1 MAAIKTLASALA
13 FATGNCSAVSAIV
26 QLHSTVRSLA
36 EGVRRLAVVGRR
48 TAGEMSE
55 EQPALAAAPSPPHLA
70 PMLHQC
76 IGGETDGGDPTTL
89 AAAATVAAV
98 AAASST
104 VPAAGSAIASV
115 SAVALTEPAS
125 DPTITPTIGPS
136 PPASIV
142 NGVPDSDPAV
152 ALSDFPHYDDSEDDA
167 DDPYHSE
174 SISIER
180 IRQYLSDK
188 LGFYTA
194 DGFDDKDGG
203 GGATSR
209 RVLETVDIDGVLKH
223 WKNGGFKKIVTMV
236 GAGISTS
243 AGIPDFRSPDTGLY
257 NNLMKYNL
265 PYPQAIFELEY
276 LYQNPKPFFTLA
288 KELYPGTFKPTP
300 SHYFVRLLEQ
310 KGLLVRHYTQNI
322 DTLERIAG
330 INEEKIVEAHGTF
343 YTNHCLQC
351 KTAYSLE
358 FVKEKIFADEVPTCP
373 CGGVIKPD
381 IVFFGEGLPER
392 FHMLPHRDF
401 AECDLL
407 IIMGTSLT
415 VQPFASLV
423 EYVNDDCVRLL
434 INRDKVGCSSFGFLR
449 SMMFGEGLCFD
460 LPGNRRDVAWT
471 GNCDDGCFFLADQ
484 LGWGDELRKLIETEH
499 AKIKP
504 IRTNPPIAAVD
515 GTDTVVDMEPTPI
528 ADIHLGDDGE
538 CLLAEDEHFND
549 IADGLPGHGGGEAC
563 GDGESVQAMATDPH
577 HDHEPAHHH
586 HHHHE
591 HSEPHNHHH
600 HHHPHPQQ
608 AQQHH
613 QQQQSNQQ
621 QHEKMDE
628 HHDDVVL
635 EQQPK
640 TTEDK
645 T

>member
-1 MAAIKTLASALA
+1 
-13 FATGNCSAVSAIV
+13 
-26 QLHSTVRSLA
+26 
-36 EGVRRLAVVGRR
+36 
-48 TAGEMSE
+48 MSE
-55 EQPALAAAPSPPHLA
+55 EQPALAAAPTPPQLA

-76 IGGETDGGDPTTL
+76 VGGETDGGDPTTL
-89 AAAATVAAV
+89 ATAATAAAV

-115 SAVALTEPAS
+115 STVALTEPAS

-142 NGVPDSDPAV
+142 NGAAEPDA
-152 ALSDFPHYDDSEDDA
+152 AAGLADFPHYDDSEDDA
-167 DDPYHSE
+167 DEPYHSD

-194 DGFDDKDGG
+194 DGFDDKDGA

-484 LGWGDELRKLIETEH
+484 LGWGDELRTLIETEH

-504 IRTNPPIAAVD
+504 IRPTPPIVAVD
-515 GTDTVVDMEPTPI
+515 ATDTVVDMEPTPI
-528 ADIHLGDDGE
+528 ADIHLGDESE
-538 CLLAEDEHFND
+538 CLLTEDEHFND
-549 IADGLPGHGGGEAC
+549 VAEGLSGHESGVVSA
-563 GDGESVQAMATDPH
+563 DGESVQAMATDPH
-577 HDHEPAHHH
+577 HDHEPANHHHHQHSEHNNHHH
-586 HHHHE
+586 HHHH
-591 HSEPHNHHH
+591 
-600 HHHPHPQQ
+600 HPQQ
-608 AQQHH
+608 E
-613 QQQQSNQQ
+613 QQQQSDQQ

-628 HHDDVVL
+628 HHDHEVL
-635 EQQPK
+635 EQPPK
-640 TTEDK
+640 PTEDK

>member
-1 MAAIKTLASALA
+1 MLQCLGGA
-13 FATGNCSAVSAIV
+13 FDVD
-26 QLHSTVRSLA
+26 
-36 EGVRRLAVVGRR
+36 
-48 TAGEMSE
+48 
-55 EQPALAAAPSPPHLA
+55 P
-70 PMLHQC
+70 
-76 IGGETDGGDPTTL
+76 DPTTSL
-89 AAAATVAAV
+89 LTAAASAAV
-98 AAASST
+98 TAASST
-104 VPAAGSAIASV
+104 VPAAASAIAGAS
-115 SAVALTEPAS
+115 VALTEPAS
-125 DPTITPTIGPS
+125 DPTITPLGPS
-136 PPASIV
+136 PPGSIV
-142 NGVPDSDPAV
+142 NGGAGPDSAS
-152 ALSDFPHYDDSEDDA
+152 ALPDFLQYDDTEDDEGE
-167 DDPYHSE
+167 E

-194 DGFDDKDGG
+194 DRLDDKDGAG
-203 GGATSR
+203 GGASR

-330 INEEKIVEAHGTF
+330 ISEEKIVEAHGTF

-358 FVKEKIFADEVPTCP
+358 FVKEIIFTDEVPTCP

-392 FHMLPHRDF
+392 FHMLPHQDF

-423 EYVNDDCVRLL
+423 EYANDSCVRLL
-434 INRDKVGCSSFGFLR
+434 INRDKVGCSNIGFLR

-504 IRTNPPIAAVD
+504 IRPLPVNPAVAPSVE
-515 GTDTVVDMEPTPI
+515 GTDAVVDMEPTPI
-528 ADIHLGDDGE
+528 TDIQQHHHHHQQQHHHHHHHQPHSILTDDHCLVDESE
-538 CLLAEDEHFND
+538 CLLPEDEHFND
-549 IADGLPGHGGGEAC
+549 VADGLSTQGGAVGGAGVE
-563 GDGESVQAMATDPH
+563 ESVQAMATDSH
-577 HDHEPAHHH
+577 HDHEHHHHHQHHASEVNNLHHH
-586 HHHHE
+586 HHHQ
-591 HSEPHNHHH
+591 
-600 HHHPHPQQ
+600 HPHDP
-608 AQQHH
+608 
-613 QQQQSNQQ
+613 QQQQQQQ

-628 HHDDVVL
+628 HHDDEVVV
-635 EQQPK
+635 EQHPK
-640 TTEDK
+640 TTLSLEDK

>member
-1 MAAIKTLASALA
+1 
-13 FATGNCSAVSAIV
+13 
-26 QLHSTVRSLA
+26 
-36 EGVRRLAVVGRR
+36 
-48 TAGEMSE
+48 MSD
-55 EQPALAAAPSPPHLA
+55 EQPAVAAPSPSHPASL
-70 PMLHQC
+70 LHC
-76 IGGETDGGDPTTL
+76 ISGSSGGGVSDCDVSATL
-89 AAAATVAAV
+89 VTAAAAAAAV
-98 AAASST
+98 AATSST
-104 VPAAGSAIASV
+104 VPAAATAIAGAS
-115 SAVALTEPAS
+115 VALTEPAS
-125 DPTITPTIGPS
+125 DPTITAIGPS
-136 PPASIV
+136 PPPSIV
-142 NGVPDSDPAV
+142 NGPTQTQPQTLPD
-152 ALSDFPHYDDSEDDA
+152 FQHYDDSEDEGE
-167 DDPYHSE
+167 DPYRSE
-174 SISIER
+174 SLSIER

-188 LGFYTA
+188 LGFYSA
-194 DGFDDKDGG
+194 DGFDDKDAT
-203 GGATSR
+203 GGAPPR
-209 RVLETVDIDGVLKH
+209 QVLETVDIDGLLRH

-434 INRDKVGCSSFGFLR
+434 INRDKVGGGSFGFIR

-484 LGWGDELRKLIETEH
+484 LGWGDELRELVEREH
-499 AKIKP
+499 ANIKP
-504 IRTNPPIAAVD
+504 LRPIAPIVASVVAPAETD
-515 GTDTVVDMEPTPI
+515 GTGSVDMEPATI
-528 ADIHLGDDGE
+528 ADHPHHLLPD
-538 CLLAEDEHFND
+538 DEHFND
-549 IADGLPGHGGGEAC
+549 VGGNGSIAGNEDCPTGAVGGANGVS
-563 GDGESVQAMATDPH
+563 DDSVHPMATDPH
-577 HDHEPAHHH
+577 HESEPAVHHHHLQHHH
-586 HHHHE
+586 HHHHHVSPE
-591 HSEPHNHHH
+591 QNNHNLSSALHLEQHHH
-600 HHHPHPQQ
+600 HLH
-608 AQQHH
+608 
-613 QQQQSNQQ
+613 NDQQ
-621 QHEKMDE
+621 QHDKMDD
-628 HHDDVVL
+628 HHDDDDGLVVDH
-635 EQQPK
+635 QQPPK
-640 TTEDK
+640 VSPVDNT
-645 T
+645 

>member
-1 MAAIKTLASALA
+1 
-13 FATGNCSAVSAIV
+13 
-26 QLHSTVRSLA
+26 
-36 EGVRRLAVVGRR
+36 
-48 TAGEMSE
+48 MSE
-55 EQPALAAAPSPPHLA
+55 ER
-70 PMLHQC
+70 
-76 IGGETDGGDPTTL
+76 PTT
-89 AAAATVAAV
+89 ATTEA

-104 VPAAGSAIASV
+104 TTTHHPPLPPSIVGDGAAAAVGPLANMGGVVAAAVPPVVGALPLP
-115 SAVALTEPAS
+115 LTEPAS
-125 DPTITPTIGPS
+125 DPTIAPIAPINGPS
-136 PPASIV
+136 HPSV
-142 NGVPDSDPAV
+142 
-152 ALSDFPHYDDSEDDA
+152 LTEFPQYADDSEEDDGEGES
-167 DDPYHSE
+167 YRSE
-174 SISIER
+174 SICIER

-188 LGFYTA
+188 LGFYSP
-194 DGFDDKDGG
+194 DGFDEKD
-203 GGATSR
+203 ATTVGTGR
-209 RVLETVDIDGVLKH
+209 RILETVDVEGVIKH

-330 INEEKIVEAHGTF
+330 IHEDKIVEAHGTF

-392 FHMLPHRDF
+392 FHMLPHQDF

-434 INRDKVGCSSFGFLR
+434 INRDKVGGGGFGFFR

-484 LGWGDELRKLIETEH
+484 LGWGDELRQLVETEH
-499 AKIKP
+499 AKIVS
-504 IRTNPPIAAVD
+504 IRPTPSIPPTVAPAVAAAGTAVVNGPIAIVNPAVA
-515 GTDTVVDMEPTPI
+515 TDASV
-528 ADIHLGDDGE
+528 ADDGSVTS
-538 CLLAEDEHFND
+538 EDEHFND
-549 IADGLPGHGGGEAC
+549 VCDGGGSS
-563 GDGESVQAMATDPH
+563 DSVHAMATDPH
-577 HDHEPAHHH
+577 HDNEHHH
-586 HHHHE
+586 Q
-591 HSEPHNHHH
+591 HH
-600 HHHPHPQQ
+600 HHHPHLHHHHHHQRHHDQQ
-608 AQQHH
+608 HHHHNQLHQQHVEHHEMEEQQQHHHHQHH
-613 QQQQSNQQ
+613 QQREES
-621 QHEKMDE
+621 
-628 HHDDVVL
+628 
-635 EQQPK
+635 PS
-640 TTEDK
+640 EDK

>member
-1 MAAIKTLASALA
+1 
-13 FATGNCSAVSAIV
+13 
-26 QLHSTVRSLA
+26 
-36 EGVRRLAVVGRR
+36 
-48 TAGEMSE
+48 MSE
-55 EQPALAAAPSPPHLA
+55 ER
-70 PMLHQC
+70 
-76 IGGETDGGDPTTL
+76 PTT
-89 AAAATVAAV
+89 ATTEA

-104 VPAAGSAIASV
+104 TTTHHPPLPPSIVGDGAAAAVGPLANMGGVVAAAVPPVVGALPLP
-115 SAVALTEPAS
+115 LTEPAS
-125 DPTITPTIGPS
+125 DPTIAPIAPINGPS
-136 PPASIV
+136 HPSVLTEFQQYA
-142 NGVPDSDPAV
+142 
-152 ALSDFPHYDDSEDDA
+152 DDSEEDEGEGES
-167 DDPYHSE
+167 YRSE
-174 SISIER
+174 SICIER

-188 LGFYTA
+188 LGFYSP
-194 DGFDDKDGG
+194 DGFDEKD
-203 GGATSR
+203 ATTVGTGR
-209 RVLETVDIDGVLKH
+209 RILETVDVEGVIKH

-330 INEEKIVEAHGTF
+330 IHEDKIVEAHGTF

-392 FHMLPHRDF
+392 FHMLPHQDF

-434 INRDKVGCSSFGFLR
+434 INRDKVGGGGFGFFR

-484 LGWGDELRKLIETEH
+484 LGWGDELRQLVETEH
-499 AKIKP
+499 AKIVS
-504 IRTNPPIAAVD
+504 IRPTPSIPPTVAPAVAAAGTAVVNGPIAIANPAVA
-515 GTDTVVDMEPTPI
+515 TDASV
-528 ADIHLGDDGE
+528 ADDGSVTS
-538 CLLAEDEHFND
+538 EDEHFND
-549 IADGLPGHGGGEAC
+549 VCDGGGSS
-563 GDGESVQAMATDPH
+563 DSVHAMATDPH
-577 HDHEPAHHH
+577 HDNEHHHQHHHHHPHLHHH
-586 HHHHE
+586 HHHH
-591 HSEPHNHHH
+591 HQRHHDQQHHH
-600 HHHPHPQQ
+600 HNQLHQQHVEHHEMEEQQ
-608 AQQHH
+608 QHHHHQHH
-613 QQQQSNQQ
+613 QQREES
-621 QHEKMDE
+621 
-628 HHDDVVL
+628 
-635 EQQPK
+635 PS
-640 TTEDK
+640 EDK